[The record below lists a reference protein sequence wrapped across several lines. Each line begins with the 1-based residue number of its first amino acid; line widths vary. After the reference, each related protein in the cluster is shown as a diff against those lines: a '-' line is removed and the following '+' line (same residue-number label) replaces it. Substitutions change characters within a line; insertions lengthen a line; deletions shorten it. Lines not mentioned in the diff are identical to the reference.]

1 MQDFKIRISQHMKAY
16 AIIYLFMIIL
26 FLTGIIFG
34 AVIVNSM
41 NPIQKQDLFFYLERF
56 FNHTVNDQ
64 GINRF
69 TVFQES
75 LFYHLK
81 YLSVIF
87 ILGLS
92 VIGLPV
98 VWVLLFIKGLVI
110 GFSVG
115 FIVNQLGSQGL
126 LFSTLSI
133 APHNLLVIPIYII
146 AGSLAMI
153 FALVLMKKLF
163 SRRSAESLF
172 IPFVNYIV
180 VFSVLLILSIGAAL
194 LESYVS
200 SGAMEALI
208 KSFYL

>member
-81 YLSVIF
+81 YLSVTF

-126 LFSTLSI
+126 LFATLSI

-172 IPFVNYIV
+172 IPFVNYIA